1 MFRSMC
7 ELFSLSCNQED
18 RATRTLP
25 IFSELYSESNPDG
38 WGVGWFEGNTAH
50 HKSAPGRADA
60 DSLFEEAM
68 EKARSN
74 TIIAHVRIATGDT
87 ECSERNC
94 HPFKHIYRDRGW
106 LFAHNGYLTN
116 EFDRHPDAKGETDSE
131 TIFLEIM
138 DKVAEYQ
145 QSGTFKG
152 QYPAIKA
159 GIKHILDT
167 YGSEIRLNLMISDGR
182 TLYIF
187 HHYQFWNGRYKPI
200 FILRRQKRYG
210 SAILLSTQ
218 RLTDENWEP
227 LPKDC
232 LLAISGGEI
241 LIISDPLIR
250 SS

>member
-25 IFSELYSESNPDG
+25 VFSELFSADNPDG
-38 WGVGWFEGNTAH
+38 WGIGWFEGNTARV
-50 HKSAPGRADA
+50 KSAPGRADA
-60 DSLFEEAM
+60 DSLFQEAM

-74 TIIAHVRIATGDT
+74 TIIAHVRRSTGGDP
-87 ECSERNC
+87 CERNC
-94 HPFKHIYRDRGW
+94 HPFKHIYHDRGW
-106 LFAHNGYLTN
+106 LLAHNGFVTN
-116 EFDRHPDAKGETDSE
+116 GFDIHPDSKGETDSE
-131 TIFLEIM
+131 TIFHEIM
-138 DKVAEYQ
+138 DKVAEHQ

-159 GIKHILDT
+159 AIKHILDT
-167 YGSEIRLNLMISDGR
+167 YGSGIRLNLMISDGR

-187 HHYQFWNGRYKPI
+187 HHYQDWNGRDKPI
-200 FILRRQKRYG
+200 FMLRRQKPYG

-218 RLTDENWEP
+218 HLSDENWEP

-232 LLAISGGEI
+232 LLAISA
-241 LIISDPLIR
+241 R
-250 SS
+250 SFS